1 MTLKAVPGPHRTEGY
16 TLTELLICI
25 ALVGLLGG
33 MSTLGFLNQ
42 MRSEKANAIAVE
54 IAGWLA
60 NVHRAALRGRRCEI
74 SFDTSGAIL
83 QPGSPLAV
91 ASEPSSSQLPIAN
104 SCLSYTPLQIGSVE
118 PSTGFRLSSNDASFA
133 FTPRGTITGTNT
145 PTVVIGITLTEGG
158 LPHCVEI
165 DGMLGLVSVGHLVN
179 NQCEAPA

>member
-1 MTLKAVPGPHRTEGY
+1 MTLKADPGYRDGY
-16 TLTELLICI
+16 TLTELMICV

-83 QPGSPLAV
+83 SAASPLAV
-91 ASEPSSSQLPIAN
+91 ASEPSSSALPIAN
-104 SCLSYTPLQIGSVE
+104 SCLSYTPLQIGSVDR
-118 PSTGFRLSSNDASFA
+118 STKFRLSTNDASFA

-145 PTVVIGITLTEGG
+145 PTLVIGITLTEGG
-158 LPHCVEI
+158 LPHCVEV
-165 DGMLGLVSVGHLVN
+165 DGMLGLVTVGHLVN
-179 NQCEAPA
+179 NQCQAPA

>member
-1 MTLKAVPGPHRTEGY
+1 MTLKADPGYRDGY
-16 TLTELLICI
+16 TLTELMICV

-83 QPGSPLAV
+83 SAASPLAV
-91 ASEPSSSQLPIAN
+91 ASEPSSSALPIAN
-104 SCLSYTPLQIGSVE
+104 SCLSYTPLQIGSVDR
-118 PSTGFRLSSNDASFA
+118 STKFRLSTNDASFA
-133 FTPRGTITGTNT
+133 FTPRGTITGTNS
-145 PTVVIGITLTEGG
+145 PTVVVGITLTEGG

-165 DGMLGLVSVGHLVN
+165 DGMLGLVTVGHLVN
-179 NQCEAPA
+179 NQCQAPA